1 MMDARTLPPLRRTI
15 SYARNSVNAPTLPLL
30 MRKIAA
36 ILDIVATV
44 FLISLTIP
52 LVILV
57 FIARIPANYLTRDRH
72 GG

>member
-1 MMDARTLPPLRRTI
+1 MMDARTLPPSRRTI
-15 SYARNSVNAPTLPLL
+15 SYARNSVNAPTPPLL
-30 MRKIAA
+30 MRKLAA

>member
-1 MMDARTLPPLRRTI
+1 MMDARTLPQSKRTT
-15 SYARNSVNAPTLPLL
+15 SCAPNSVNAPTPRQP

-36 ILDIVATV
+36 LLDIVATV
-44 FLISLTIP
+44 LLISLTIP

-57 FIARIPANYLTRDRH
+57 FIARIPANYLTREKH

>member
-1 MMDARTLPPLRRTI
+1 
-15 SYARNSVNAPTLPLL
+15 

-57 FIARIPANYLTRDRH
+57 FLARIPVNYLNRDRH
-72 GG
+72 GE